1 MLLESLRCRNYN
13 ALCPAA
19 TFIQEGD
26 MLQVHPLQSASTI
39 GALRT
44 SMVVPRRWVMHFITT
59 VATLI
64 ASADCLQSADGPF
77 TGSKPV
83 PDAYAEGFR
92 SITEADSKTIL
103 QTLVEGEMAGRGTGQ
118 EGFLKAARWYAQQL
132 ESYGFQPAGAEGS
145 WFQNVP
151 FVKLAVVRDKCSVK
165 VGGEE
170 LVAAKSL
177 GISDFAGSFHQTLPA
192 SFVVLGDNA
201 ECSEGQFAG
210 QLLVIQGSGRVRF
223 DHPFLLKAKPAAIL
237 IVSADARVRD
247 EAVNQNEDTPS
258 QVPVVNV
265 TRTAAN
271 VLAAKCGVNADFF
284 AESPGD
290 KTVMVSSSVP
300 VDCQLTVE
308 RESIDVPNVVA
319 WYPGSDPALQNEHI
333 CIGCHLDHLGVQRGE
348 TYPGADD
355 NGSGS
360 TAVLQVAKAIHA
372 NPVKPKRSVLLIA
385 FCAEERGLLGSKFY
399 VKNPLRPLKDMICM
413 LNIDMIGR
421 NEETESEPAS
431 QNENTIH
438 LVGSRDHSTELHEL
452 ALKANEH
459 VGFVFE
465 YDEEDRVDGRS
476 DHASFSEQ
484 GIPVTFLFGG
494 FNPRYH
500 KPTDTLDGINY
511 SKIAN
516 GARLNYL
523 TLMMAAD
530 HGRFQKNP

>member
-1 MLLESLRCRNYN
+1 MRLIHQISSAGVFGTQLSRRAES
-13 ALCPAA
+13 
-19 TFIQEGD
+19 
-26 MLQVHPLQSASTI
+26 
-39 GALRT
+39 
-44 SMVVPRRWVMHFITT
+44 RRWILRSAVAAITLLT
-59 VATLI
+59 
-64 ASADCLQSADGPF
+64 SAECALTADGPF
-77 TGSKPV
+77 EGSQAV
-83 PDAYAEGFR
+83 ADSYAPGFR
-92 SITEADSKTIL
+92 SITEADSRTIL
-103 QTLVEGEMAGRGTGQ
+103 QTLVEGDMAGRGTGQ
-118 EGFLKAARWYAQQL
+118 EGFLKAARWYAEQL
-132 ESYGFQPAGAEGS
+132 ESYGFQPAGPDGS

-165 VGGEE
+165 VGTEE
-170 LVAAKSL
+170 LIAAKSL
-177 GISDFAGSFHQTLPA
+177 GISDFTGSLQQSLPA
-192 SFVVLGDNA
+192 SFVALGDSA
-201 ECSEGQFAG
+201 ECAEGQFAG
-210 QLLVIQGSGRVRF
+210 RLLVVQGSGRVRF
-223 DHPFLLKAKPAAIL
+223 DHPFLLKGKPAAVL

-258 QVPVVNV
+258 QIPVLNV
-265 TRTAAN
+265 TRSAAN

-284 AESPGD
+284 QESSGD
-290 KTVMVSSSVP
+290 KTVIVSSSTE
-300 VDCQLTVE
+300 VDCLLTVE

-319 WYPGSDPALQNEHI
+319 WYPGSDPALQHEHI

-360 TAVLQVAKAIHA
+360 TAVLQVARAVHA
-372 NPVKPKRSVLLIA
+372 NPIKPKRSVLLIA
-385 FCAEERGLLGSKFY
+385 FCAEERGLLGSRFY

-421 NEETESEPAS
+421 NEETESEPAA

-438 LVGSRDHSTELHEL
+438 LVGSRDHSTQLHEL
-452 ALKANEH
+452 TLQANQH

-494 FNPRYH
+494 FNPQYH
-500 KPTDTLDGINY
+500 KPTDTLEGINF

-523 TLMMAAD
+523 TLMMASE